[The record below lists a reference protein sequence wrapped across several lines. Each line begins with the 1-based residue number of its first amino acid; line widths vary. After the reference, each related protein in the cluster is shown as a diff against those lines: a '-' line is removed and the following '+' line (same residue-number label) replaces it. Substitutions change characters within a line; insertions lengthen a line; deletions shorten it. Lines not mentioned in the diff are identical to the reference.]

1 MSKVYFSLGSN
12 LGDRKGTLLHALD
25 LMDKRIGSRKELSAF
40 YETEPWGFE
49 SENIFLNA
57 AVEYETTLSP
67 RDLLQVTQE
76 IERAS
81 GRTEKSHDGVY
92 ADRPVDID
100 LLLYDDLILKEQD
113 LELPHPL
120 MHQRDF
126 VLLPMAEI
134 APNLLHPTLKKT
146 MSSLLRELKKE

>member
-12 LGDRKGTLLHALD
+12 LGDRRGTLLHAVE
-25 LMDKRIGSRKELSAF
+25 LMDKRIGTRLGLSAF

-57 AVEYETTLSP
+57 AVAYETALSP
-67 RDLLQVTQE
+67 EEILQVTQE

-81 GRTEKSHDGVY
+81 GRKEKSHGGVY

-100 LLLYDDLILKEQD
+100 LLLYDNLIIKKEN

-120 MHQRDF
+120 MHKRDF
-126 VLLPMAEI
+126 VLRPLAEI
-134 APNLLHPTLKKT
+134 APTLQHPTQHKT
-146 MSSLLRELKKE
+146 IQTLLRELE

>member
-25 LMDKRIGSRKELSAF
+25 LMDERIGSRMGLSAF

-57 AVEYETTLSP
+57 AVGYETELTP
-67 RDLLQVTQE
+67 RELLRVTQE
-76 IERAS
+76 IECAS
-81 GRTEKSHDGVY
+81 GRKEKSHHGVY

-100 LLLYDDLILKEQD
+100 LLLYDDLVLREED

-120 MHQRDF
+120 MHKRDF
-126 VLLPMAEI
+126 VLRPLAEI
-134 APNLLHPTLKKT
+134 APLLVHPVLKKDMQT
-146 MSSLLRELKKE
+146 LLRELEGA

>member
-25 LMDKRIGSRKELSAF
+25 LMDKRIGSRLGLSAF

-57 AVEYETTLSP
+57 AVGYETSLTP
-67 RDLLQVTQE
+67 QELLLVTQE
-76 IERAS
+76 IECAS
-81 GRTEKSHDGVY
+81 GRTEKSHHGIY

-100 LLLYDDLILKEQD
+100 LLLYDNLILKEKG

-120 MHQRDF
+120 MHKRDF
-126 VLLPMAEI
+126 VLRPLAEI
-134 APNLLHPTLKKT
+134 APTLVHPVFKKDMLTLLA
-146 MSSLLRELKKE
+146 ELGE